1 MTAHRLDVRVY
12 YEDTDMAGVVYY
24 ANYLRYL
31 ERGRTEALRALGVD
45 QARLKAETGVVFLV
59 TRVEIDYRRP
69 ALFDDML
76 TIETAAT
83 GIGRASVAMAQRVLR
98 GGETLAEAAV
108 RLAAVGAN
116 GRAAALPDV
125 VRTALAQLGGDAG
138 AEM

>member
-1 MTAHRLDVRVY
+1 MTVHRLDVRVY

-24 ANYLRYL
+24 ANYLKYL
-31 ERGRTEALRALGVD
+31 ERGRSEALRALGID

-76 TIETAAT
+76 TVETTAT
-83 GIGRASVAMAQRVLR
+83 GVGRASVVMAQRVLR
-98 GGETLAEAAV
+98 GDETLAEAAV

-125 VRTALAQLGGDAG
+125 VRAALAQLAGDAC